1 MLFMK
6 SETKIGRRVNVFLI
20 RKFMIIIAWS
30 GGPLRRQ
37 RHLRS
42 VKVTL
47 FQLLKA
53 QTVIVGGIRAELI
66 CEDFF
71 RPQNFT
77 SISAVVEKGKRSKRN
92 GWRLFFPAHFGEVKE
107 KTHQLS
113 AVQTLRILLSYQ
125 KISLII
131 RIVEGMKEMKTTCI
145 NDGERGDGRTVR
157 KSLKKFQQNKRSRL
171 GKDLFGRD
179 I

>member
-1 MLFMK
+1 M
-6 SETKIGRRVNVFLI
+6 
-20 RKFMIIIAWS
+20 
-30 GGPLRRQ
+30 
-37 RHLRS
+37 
-42 VKVTL
+42 
-47 FQLLKA
+47 
-53 QTVIVGGIRAELI
+53 
-66 CEDFF
+66 
-71 RPQNFT
+71 
-77 SISAVVEKGKRSKRN
+77 
-92 GWRLFFPAHFGEVKE
+92 KE